1 MTSRAPSPT
10 DSEMGGG
17 SPPSPPPIH
26 APLPYRPGAL
36 DLSHTPSAFLPPSR
50 PTSTAPSSPHLLMR
64 PPRGSQRVS
73 VHGWTAVRNPP
84 KPLPRPPFHSGLIDN
99 ESTSTILSKWVD
111 DEFFVRLT
119 HFLRKDQPSNKDV
132 LLLLLSSMTQLS
144 NAWPATGT
152 QHAGP

>member
-36 DLSHTPSAFLPPSR
+36 DLSHTPSAFLPHRAQP
-50 PTSTAPSSPHLLMR
+50 AL
-64 PPRGSQRVS
+64 PPRRRIFDEATPRQPKGS

-84 KPLPRPPFHSGLIDN
+84 KPLPRPPLPQ
-99 ESTSTILSKWVD
+99 
-111 DEFFVRLT
+111 RT
-119 HFLRKDQPSNKDV
+119 HRQ
-132 LLLLLSSMTQLS
+132 
-144 NAWPATGT
+144 
-152 QHAGP
+152 